1 MNRLGYLFLRGLAD
15 VFRLIPF
22 PVLYIISDIFA
33 FVLQH
38 VVGYRRKVMDDNLAL
53 AFPEK
58 TEDERR
64 RIRSKAYRNITDII
78 LETLKGFTMSIE
90 ATICRWKVLNPEVP
104 NKYLEKGQSIML
116 GGSHVNSWEW
126 MAIAIP
132 PALKGT
138 MVTAF
143 KPVKNLFLDEYYT
156 AKRAKSG
163 MVMVNMNETYPAM
176 RKLKDETCC
185 FILLSDQSPSSR
197 KSAHWVDFFGID
209 TAFLP
214 GLDFL
219 ARRFQYP
226 AVYYEVKRVRRG
238 YYEVMFTD
246 ICSDTSKI
254 SEGDITRAYAD
265 MLEKTIRQQPE
276 NWLWSHKR
284 WKMNRE
290 NV

>member
-58 TEDERR
+58 TAEERR

-90 ATICRWKVLNPEVP
+90 ETICRWKVLNSEVP

>member
-58 TEDERR
+58 TAEERR

-90 ATICRWKVLNPEVP
+90 ATICRWKVLNSEVP

>member
-58 TEDERR
+58 TAEERR